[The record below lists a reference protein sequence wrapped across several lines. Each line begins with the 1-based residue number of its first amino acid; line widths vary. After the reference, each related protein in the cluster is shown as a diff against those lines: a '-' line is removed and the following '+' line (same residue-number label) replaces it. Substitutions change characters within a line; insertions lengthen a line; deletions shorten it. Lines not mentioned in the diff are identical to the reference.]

1 MVSLAGLEYRT
12 VREISGP
19 LIFVE
24 QVRGVGYGELARIRT
39 PRGKREE
46 GRSWKSVA
54 ESQSSRS
61 SKEHPD
67 LTFRQQVSV
76 SPEKPSNYQSHRTC
90 LVESSTAAVGQPMV
104 ARESS
109 LTIIST

>member
-24 QVRGVGYGELARIRT
+24 SVRGVGYGELARIRT
-39 PRGKREE
+39 PSGEERRGQVLEV
-46 GRSWKSVA
+46 GGGVA
-54 ESQSSRS
+54 VVRY
-61 SKEHPD
+61 SKERPD
-67 LTFRQQVSV
+67 STFPPQLSV
-76 SPEKPSNYQSHRTC
+76 SPEKQSSSLSHRTC
-90 LVESSTAAVGQPMV
+90 SDESSTAAADLLTV

-109 LTIIST
+109 LTTTSM